1 MINDNYVRYFEESI
15 KGNWKLNALSDY
27 KGKTLTYGQIGRQI
41 AALHEI
47 FKETGIEQGEKIA
60 LIGGNT
66 INWAIVYLTAIT
78 YGAVIVP
85 ILPDFHAEDIQHI
98 VNHSDAVL
106 LFISQYHY
114 DQVDEELMPDLYGI
128 IQLDDFTV
136 LHERKKHLKTSLSP
150 EFAKYLYSPDYNPTP
165 DDISFEKISNEKL
178 ASIVYTSGTTGL
190 SKGVMLS
197 YNCLLAN
204 LLYARANM
212 PLNRGDHILSFLPL
226 AHAYGCAFEFLF
238 PFTIGCHITFLGK
251 IPSPKVIVKAF
262 NEVKPELILSVPL
275 IIEKIYRKQLKP
287 VISKEPVKT
296 FLKLPLLNSLI
307 AAKINKKLSA
317 AFGNNFREL
326 VLGGAAFAPEVEKFM
341 RKIKFPYTIGYG
353 MTECGPL
360 ISYASWSTTKQAS
373 VGKVVDWLEIKVDS
387 PQPDKVIGEI
397 LVRGESVMDGYY
409 KNEKATREVFSE
421 DGWMHTGDLGII
433 DKDGFI
439 YLTGRKKN
447 MILSAD
453 GNNIYPEEL
462 EARLNNMPYILES
475 LIIERKGKL
484 IALVYPDF
492 GKTNTKDIED
502 KQLIGLMQENLK
514 KINEKLP
521 VYSRLAA
528 TEMIPEEF
536 VKTPTNKIKRY
547 LYAK

>member
-1 MINDNYVRYFEESI
+1 
-15 KGNWKLNALSDY
+15 
-27 KGKTLTYGQIGRQI
+27 
-41 AALHEI
+41 
-47 FKETGIEQGEKIA
+47 
-60 LIGGNT
+60 
-66 INWAIVYLTAIT
+66 
-78 YGAVIVP
+78 
-85 ILPDFHAEDIQHI
+85 
-98 VNHSDAVL
+98 
-106 LFISQYHY
+106 
-114 DQVDEELMPDLYGI
+114 
-128 IQLDDFTV
+128 
-136 LHERKKHLKTSLSP
+136 
-150 EFAKYLYSPDYNPTP
+150 
-165 DDISFEKISNEKL
+165 
-178 ASIVYTSGTTGL
+178 
-190 SKGVMLS
+190 
-197 YNCLLAN
+197 
-204 LLYARANM
+204 
-212 PLNRGDHILSFLPL
+212 
-226 AHAYGCAFEFLF
+226 
-238 PFTIGCHITFLGK
+238 
-251 IPSPKVIVKAF
+251 
-262 NEVKPELILSVPL
+262 VKPELILSVPL